1 MVLNNN
7 GNGPTQ
13 NVAMSLQPN
22 LADSGDY
29 VNLIDDDPPPPL
41 SYANA
46 GGRFVLEWPVV
57 QQQRRTASVERM
69 EPKGN
74 ILYNESN
81 TVFSKGESF
90 LEFLLVTMQFFQIC
104 KCFLFL
110 SFALQS
116 NCFETKSNKAEGTVL
131 KQLFQ

>member
-7 GNGPTQ
+7 GNGPTP

-41 SYANA
+41 SYADA
-46 GGRFVLEWPVV
+46 GGRFVLEWPIV

-69 EPKGN
+69 EPKGS
-74 ILYNESN
+74 IFYEPQLPYAM
-81 TVFSKGESF
+81 GES
-90 LEFLLVTMQFFQIC
+90 LFFSSFGLHSSLSKHPSLSSQIVNPGYC
-104 KCFLFL
+104 SAFSCQR
-110 SFALQS
+110 A
-116 NCFETKSNKAEGTVL
+116 
-131 KQLFQ
+131 

>member
-7 GNGPTQ
+7 GNGPAQ

-41 SYANA
+41 SYADA
-46 GGRFVLEWPVV
+46 GGRFVLEWPIV

-74 ILYNESN
+74 IFYEPKIAYGNG
-81 TVFSKGESF
+81 K
-90 LEFLLVTMQFFQIC
+90 LLPRFIP
-104 KCFLFL
+104 
-110 SFALQS
+110 SDR
-116 NCFETKSNKAEGTVL
+116 
-131 KQLFQ
+131 